1 MGEVTAAMMAYIG
14 SRLMEGQPVLNFKA
28 GKTNGDLKMD
38 TNRIKLC
45 LLSAIVGAS
54 LFAGSATA
62 ASQCKGLE
70 NSACNTNSACGWVD
84 GYQRKD
90 GRKVKSFCR
99 TSARG
104 KAKPQTKAKAVSK
117 VNN

>member
-1 MGEVTAAMMAYIG
+1 MNT
-14 SRLMEGQPVLNFKA
+14 SK
-28 GKTNGDLKMD
+28 
-38 TNRIKLC
+38 IKLSLLGA
-45 LLSAIVGAS
+45 LLSAS

-70 NSACNTNSACGWVD
+70 NVACNTSSACGWVD

-104 KAKPQTKAKAVSK
+104 KAKTQAKAKVVSK